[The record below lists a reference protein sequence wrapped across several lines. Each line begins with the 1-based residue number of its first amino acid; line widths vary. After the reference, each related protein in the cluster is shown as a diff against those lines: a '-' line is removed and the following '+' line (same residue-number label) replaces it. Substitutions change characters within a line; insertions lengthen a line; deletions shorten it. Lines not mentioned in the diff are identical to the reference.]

1 MARPIKPINAEQ
13 VERMASVG
21 CTVEEIALVM
31 ECNKKTLERR
41 FVAVLEKGR
50 ARLRS
55 GLRHKQV
62 QMALAGDK
70 TMLVWLGKQLLGQ
83 RDRMDSDIN
92 QRTEIVTI
100 ERMKPRTTNDQQS

>member
-1 MARPIKPINAEQ
+1 MARPKKQIDEET

-21 CTVEEIALVM
+21 CTVEEIALVLG
-31 ECNKKTLERR
+31 CNKRTLERR

-50 ARLRS
+50 ARLKT

-62 QMALAGDK
+62 QLAMAGDK

-83 RDRMDSDIN
+83 KD
-92 QRTEIVTI
+92 RTEAEVNQHTEVVTI
-100 ERMKPRTTNDQQS
+100 ERLPPRTINED